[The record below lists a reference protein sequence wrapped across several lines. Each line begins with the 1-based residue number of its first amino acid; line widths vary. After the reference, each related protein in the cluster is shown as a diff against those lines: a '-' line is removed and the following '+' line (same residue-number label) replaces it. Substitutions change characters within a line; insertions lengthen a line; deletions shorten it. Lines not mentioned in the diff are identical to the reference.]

1 MARAALSLGLVA
13 VIGTLLL
20 TGVDALTR
28 ERIAQQERRV
38 LLEQLGQIVPD
49 RFDNEPLDD
58 RFTFRAE
65 PWFPKGQQVT
75 AYRARLAGEPVAVVL
90 RFLAVNGY
98 NGNISLL
105 AGINYDGS
113 LRGVRVVSH
122 RETPG
127 LGDGIEA
134 EKSDWVRSFEG
145 KSLGRPPPE
154 RWAVRRDG
162 GDFDQFTGATITPR
176 AVVEAVRRALEYYA
190 VNREALFERPAD
202 DRKETGG

>member
-176 AVVEAVRRALEYYA
+176 AVVEAVRRALEYHA